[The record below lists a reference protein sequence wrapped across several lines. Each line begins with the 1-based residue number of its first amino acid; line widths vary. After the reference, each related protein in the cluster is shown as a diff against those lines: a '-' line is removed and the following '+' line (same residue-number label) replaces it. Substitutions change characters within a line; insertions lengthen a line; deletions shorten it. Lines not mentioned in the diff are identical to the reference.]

1 MNRRVGAAAAV
12 LALVVWLVGCA
23 PDIREQLD
31 SINAEL
37 RSAAMSVDGVTGGSI
52 GIGEGSVGQLEL
64 GCRLVGS
71 GSDRA
76 QLSASLDEVLE
87 IAADYVQPFDDG
99 TVSCQIENATHT
111 AGSVMTDLGFS
122 RDAYVS
128 FDELREHYR

>member
-1 MNRRVGAAAAV
+1 MNRRAGPAVAV
-12 LALVVWLVGCA
+12 LALVGWLVGCA
-23 PDIREQLD
+23 ADDSEQLD
-31 SINAEL
+31 SINADL
-37 RSAAMSVDGVTGGSI
+37 RSATMSVDGVTGGSI

-76 QLSASLDEVLE
+76 QLADSLDKVLD
-87 IAADYVQPFDDG
+87 IAADYVRPFEDG